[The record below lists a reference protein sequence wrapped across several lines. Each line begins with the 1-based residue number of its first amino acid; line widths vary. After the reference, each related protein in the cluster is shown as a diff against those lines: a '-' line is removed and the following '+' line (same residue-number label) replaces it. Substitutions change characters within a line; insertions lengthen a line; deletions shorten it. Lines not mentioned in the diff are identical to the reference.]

1 MRQIVLD
8 TNVLVAAIRSHRGAS
23 YQLLRQLAV
32 PRNWTL
38 NLSNA
43 VANEY
48 VEIIHREGAK
58 LGHSPAQLDTF
69 LNSVCAAAI
78 EREIYFRWRPLLPDP
93 DDDMLLE
100 LAVASGATRVVTF
113 NKRHFAEAEQFGIYV
128 VTPAE
133 FLAELKG

>member
-1 MRQIVLD
+1 
-8 TNVLVAAIRSHRGAS
+8 LVAATRSHSGAS
-23 YQLLRQLAV
+23 YQLLRQLAA

-43 VANEY
+43 VTTEY
-48 VEIIHREGAK
+48 VEVIHREGAK
-58 LGHSPAQLDTF
+58 LGHSAAQLDTF
-69 LNSVCAAAI
+69 LDYVCAAAT

-100 LAVASGATRVVTF
+100 LAVACGATRIVTF

-133 FLAELKG
+133 LLAELKG